1 MQDYGQLEKIV
12 DTTIKATIETKK
24 FDLGLFRQ
32 DMEKE
37 FARLGFR
44 EPSSKEGSVQ
54 KILILRLDAV
64 GDFILLTPSIRAIR
78 ENFPRAY
85 ITLVVTKAVYPMAEL
100 CPYVNEVIVFE
111 TPFKSSV
118 DNKDVLQIFKTTVNF
133 SAQYLWKKHF
143 DICFSFLNDVTHSLL
158 AYISGAKIR
167 VGEGGGIANIFL
179 NNPIPVD
186 HIKISHWCEKNLYL
200 VQACGLK
207 INSADLEIWYDEEDL
222 RIAKD
227 ILKDFAPNRLKIAFG
242 LAANTGNRRYPVE
255 KYLIALKK
263 IVEKGASLIL
273 LGGPTEI
280 KDAQFLEDNLPKEF
294 VKNVA
299 KIHLGWRVDSAIISL
314 TDMYL
319 GNDTGTQHIA
329 ATFKKPVIVLSRETK
344 DRLRKFGAYCEN
356 VVFSPWQTKYITLL
370 ANYPQG
376 IAHLQFLW
384 VRLKVLMTRLFLQ
397 FSLKR

>member
-1 MQDYGQLEKIV
+1 MNL
-12 DTTIKATIETKK
+12 
-24 FDLGLFRQ
+24 RQ
-32 DMEKE
+32 
-37 FARLGFR
+37 G
-44 EPSSKEGSVQ
+44 GGVQ

-143 DICFSFLNDVTHSLL
+143 DICFAFLNDATHSLL

-186 HIKISHWCEKNLYL
+186 HIKISHWCEKNLY
-200 VQACGLK
+200 VVKACGLK

-222 RIAKD
+222 RIAKNL
-227 ILKDFAPNRLKIAFG
+227 LKDFAPNRIKIAFG
-242 LAANTGNRRYPVE
+242 LGANVPERKYPVE

-263 IVEKGASLIL
+263 IVNKGAAIIL
-273 LGGPTEI
+273 LGGPSEVD
-280 KDAQFLEDNLPKEF
+280 DAKFLEKNLPKKF
-294 VKNVA
+294 VKNVV
-299 KIHLGWRVDSAIISL
+299 KFQPSWRVTSAIISQA
-314 TDMYL
+314 DMYL
-319 GNDTGTQHIA
+319 GNDTGTQHVA
-329 ATFKKPVIVLSRETK
+329 AALKKPVVVLSRDSKDHERVMGPYSEHIRFKAWNTK
-344 DRLRKFGAYCEN
+344 
-356 VVFSPWQTKYITLL
+356 SITLMPEHSL
-370 ANYPQG
+370 DDCAKN
-376 IAHLQFLW
+376 LQATCWAGKPHCITQIEPSEIVAAYEKILG
-384 VRLKVLMTRLFLQ
+384 RE
-397 FSLKR
+397 